1 MSKNISQ
8 RMNRDI
14 LITFAVIGILVVALG
29 SFMQVRW
36 KDDNIHT
43 VCRILDTLV
52 SREQDN
58 LANELFER
66 RIVALEMRLAE
77 LSMVEDVLRVE
88 LYHANDLPLA
98 AASGGAALELVE
110 ALEIDWFDAAQES
123 QGYAFEHDFRPAF
136 HPAHCRGR

>member
-1 MSKNISQ
+1 MNKSISQ
-8 RMNRDI
+8 RMNSDI
-14 LITFAVIGILVVALG
+14 LITFAVIGILFVAMG

-66 RIVALEMRLAE
+66 
-77 LSMVEDVLRVE
+77 VLV
-88 LYHANDLPLA
+88 Y
-98 AASGGAALELVE
+98 
-110 ALEIDWFDAAQES
+110 Q
-123 QGYAFEHDFRPAF
+123 
-136 HPAHCRGR
+136 